1 MKYIIIFLFIVFT
14 SCEKAL
20 VEEPQSIAAEVFYNT
35 AKEVEAGVNAIYTPI
50 RGSGTMGALY
60 QIQHEI
66 YADFLYGRGSHA
78 PLNNYTGLDNTN
90 ITRIAE
96 MWRSFYQ
103 SIRNANI
110 VIARAKLGKDIS
122 PADVL
127 KYESE
132 AKFLRAFN
140 YFHLVRNWAGV
151 PIRTE
156 ANMDSLNAKRAT
168 VAEVYDLIV
177 QDLLAAEAGLPDVAR
192 LVGAP
197 SKWSAKTLL
206 TDVYMNLS
214 NYTEAKK
221 KSLEV
226 IQSNKYALVNVT
238 VAADFDKIFGADVI
252 TTSEEIFYLKFSR
265 TPSSQVNTYPQ
276 YMHYPG
282 SGYYPP
288 GGFYT
293 FYSDTELN
301 PVVKAWNKND
311 LRYSFNWYSQTFGL
325 GPTTILNKKFSD
337 KTTTTGGGNDFPLYR
352 YADVLLYYA
361 ESEARVNNGPTAD
374 AMEKLNMVHRRAY
387 GKNPATASTVDF
399 QLADYPT
406 LQSFIDLVVKER
418 GYETVAEGKRWF
430 DLKRLGIAKQVIQA
444 AKGKT
449 MENKHLLWPIPTIE
463 YNYNKAINPATDQ
476 NPGY

>member
-1 MKYIIIFLFIVFT
+1 M
-14 SCEKAL
+14 
-20 VEEPQSIAAEVFYNT
+20 
-35 AKEVEAGVNAIYTPI
+35 
-50 RGSGTMGALY
+50 
-60 QIQHEI
+60 
-66 YADFLYGRGSHA
+66 
-78 PLNNYTGLDNTN
+78 
-90 ITRIAE
+90 
-96 MWRSFYQ
+96 
-103 SIRNANI
+103 
-110 VIARAKLGKDIS
+110 
-122 PADVL
+122 
-127 KYESE
+127 
-132 AKFLRAFN
+132 
-140 YFHLVRNWAGV
+140 
-151 PIRTE
+151 
-156 ANMDSLNAKRAT
+156 
-168 VAEVYDLIV
+168 YDLIV

-301 PVVKAWNKND
+301 PVVKAWDKND